1 MSQDDWNVRLPAFE
15 GPLDLLLFL
24 IRRAEVDIQEIP
36 IHRIAEQ
43 YLDYVRRLSR
53 VDIDLAGEFLVMAA
67 TLVEL
72 KSRALAPIEQA
83 EDDAS
88 TLSRTETGLDP
99 RRELIQ
105 QLLAYQKFRTLA
117 GQLEARRRDW
127 AQRGRVRGRA
137 SELAPAENLESDDAW
152 MEDFELDELHL
163 LDLVT
168 AYERISAAVD
178 FGRLEGHAVE
188 YDDTPISLH
197 QDDLMDRL
205 TRASGS
211 QLELSTVFEGR
222 TRSERIGLFL
232 AVLELMRQGRV
243 SASQNDLDGPIALE
257 LREVT
262 DASAPFAD
270 ASATQPPHAA
280 S

>member
-24 IRRAEVDIQEIP
+24 IRRAEVDIQDIP

-72 KSRALAPIEQA
+72 KSRALAPIDQQA
-83 EDDAS
+83 QELADDAQTAS
-88 TLSRTETGLDP
+88 GLDP

-117 GQLEARRRDW
+117 GQLEARRKEW
-127 AQRGRVRGRA
+127 SLRGSVRARA
-137 SELAPAENLESDDAW
+137 SEVGNEGQSESDESLL
-152 MEDFELDELHL
+152 EDFELDELHL

-168 AYERISAAVD
+168 SYERISAAVD

-205 TRASGS
+205 SRAAGT
-211 QLELSTVFEGR
+211 QLALATVFEGR

-232 AVLELMRQGRV
+232 AVLELMRQGRL
-243 SASQNDLDGPIALE
+243 SASQDDLDGPIALE
-257 LREVT
+257 LREVQ
-262 DASAPFAD
+262 DAAAPFAD
-270 ASATQPPHAA
+270 ANAKPTHHAA